1 MAWKPTGSPIVRKQR
16 DKWVVRVDGVDTGTG
31 KHKPKQLGTYKS
43 QRSALKAAREMKVEG
58 VVADKGTVS
67 WLVRRYVAGRT
78 DITPKAQEQYAWAI
92 PHIEAGLGAIQLS
105 MLDRD
110 DVAGWIEALAA
121 GGKLSK
127 RSVQICR
134 TVLRAALTEAVD
146 EGLIARSPAARV
158 GLPRTVAKPV
168 REKETETWTADEV
181 DRFLEATAGHRWAV
195 AFRVSVLYGLRRSEM
210 LALKWKN
217 LDVEAGTLK
226 IDESIV
232 ATRNGAEW
240 SNAKNERSRRTIPI
254 DEDTMR
260 AFARRRA
267 EQAAERLVAGEKW
280 EDNDLI
286 VATRVGRLVLPR
298 SYDRALERFVESAE
312 LPRLTSHGLRHTAA
326 THMVQ
331 QASDLGE
338 LRAIADILGHSPEML
353 MNTYAHALPNSQ
365 LAVVDRIGR
374 RS

>member
-16 DKWVVRVDGVDTGTG
+16 DKWVVRVDGVDTVTG

-146 EGLIARSPAARV
+146 EGLISRSPAARV

-181 DRFLEATAGHRWAV
+181 DRFLEATASHRWAV

-217 LDVEAGTLK
+217 LDVEAGSLK

-232 ATRNGAEW
+232 ATRTGAEW

-254 DEDTMR
+254 EEDTMR
-260 AFARRRA
+260 AFACRRA
-267 EQAAERLVAGEKW
+267 EQAAERLVAGEEW
-280 EDNDLI
+280 EDSDLI

-374 RS
+374 R

>member
-1 MAWKPTGSPIVRKQR
+1 M
-16 DKWVVRVDGVDTGTG
+16 
-31 KHKPKQLGTYKS
+31 
-43 QRSALKAAREMKVEG
+43 KAAREAKVE
-58 VVADKGTVS
+58 VAVADKGTVS
-67 WLVRRYVAGRT
+67 WLVRRHVAGRT

-121 GGKLSK
+121 GGKLSR

-134 TVLRAALTEAVD
+134 TVLRAALNEAVD

-168 REKETETWTADEV
+168 REKATEMWTADEV
-181 DRFLEATAGHRWAV
+181 DRFLEATASHRWAV

-217 LDVEAGTLK
+217 LDVDAGTLK
-226 IDESIV
+226 IDESVV
-232 ATRNGAEW
+232 ATRTGAAL

-254 DEDTMR
+254 DKDTMR

-267 EQAAERLVAGEKW
+267 EQTAERLVAGEEW

-286 VATRVGRLVLPR
+286 VATRVGRLVFPR
-298 SYDRALERFVESAE
+298 SYDLALERFVESAE

-338 LRAIADILGHSPEML
+338 LRAIADILGHSPEM
-353 MNTYAHALPNSQ
+353 
-365 LAVVDRIGR
+365 R
-374 RS
+374 RFGSECGLR